1 VTGWTLKT
9 LKKYFESQLTDLRT
23 ALDERYAT
31 QTKATDAAF
40 VAQQCCEA
48 STPVLCADLVWRPAG
63 ELRPGDELIAFDAES
78 DTGTGRSGRNF
89 RRAVVT
95 ANRLAQD
102 DLMLVRTA
110 AGDVRCNPEH
120 PWLVKT
126 KHENRWLWRKTRDLR
141 PGNQVMHVTDVW
153 EVDRTWDGGWLS
165 GMYDGE
171 GWLTFA
177 PGDRSAR
184 LGIAQAAG
192 PTADALLMAVKDCLG
207 RDPAITQVEA
217 GRYHNKKLINRY
229 QVSRR
234 ADVMKL
240 LGSVRPARLLA
251 HSDRVWE
258 GHSISGDARAVT
270 VHCVGQR
277 ARGTIASLSTSTG
290 TYIAAGFAMHNTA
303 MKTAFD
309 AADKAVQAALAAAE
323 KAASKAES
331 AAGERFKATNEF
343 RGQLADQAATLI
355 SRVEHAAS
363 YQAVADKIDALT
375 ERVSNLELRLTSR
388 LDQSTGRQEGA
399 RASYSLL
406 LAGVSILIALGS
418 VLAIIFH

>member
-1 VTGWTLKT
+1 MTGWTLKT

-177 PGDRSAR
+177 PGDR
-184 LGIAQAAG
+184 
-192 PTADALLMAVKDCLG
+192 
-207 RDPAITQVEA
+207 
-217 GRYHNKKLINRY
+217 
-229 QVSRR
+229 
-234 ADVMKL
+234 
-240 LGSVRPARLLA
+240 
-251 HSDRVWE
+251 VWE